1 MANYKIILPPVD
13 VPTEYTH
20 YSRDL
25 VVRAEYPKANKSEV
39 ILNETAGASEES
51 WVVEVPDNEDMI
63 VSVDLKNNQ
72 RPVVTR
78 QTSGKFYEHDSGAFW
93 IIRTDEVAPEPAP
106 APEPVVEPEPEP
118 APEPEPVVE
127 PDPEPEVEE
136 EDTED
141 WNFGN

>member
-1 MANYKIILPPVD
+1 MANYKITLPSVD

-25 VVRAEYPKANKSEV
+25 VVRAENAKANKSEV
-39 ILNETAGASEES
+39 ILNETAGAAEES
-51 WVVEVPDNEDMI
+51 WVVEVPDNEDII
-63 VSVDLKNNQ
+63 VSVDLNNNE

-78 QTSGKFYEHDSGAFW
+78 QTSGKFYENDSGAFW
-93 IIRTDEVAPEPAP
+93 IIRTDEVAPEP
-106 APEPVVEPEPEP
+106 VVEPEP
-118 APEPEPVVE
+118 APEPAPEPVVE
-127 PDPEPEVEE
+127 PDPEPEVAE